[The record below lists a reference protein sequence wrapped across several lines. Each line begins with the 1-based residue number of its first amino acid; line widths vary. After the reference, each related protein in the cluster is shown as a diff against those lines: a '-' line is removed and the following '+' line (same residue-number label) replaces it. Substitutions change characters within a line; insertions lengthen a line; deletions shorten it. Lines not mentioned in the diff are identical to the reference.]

1 MIAAQVIGNDAA
13 VAMACSQGHLQ
24 LNVFKPLIVHN
35 VLSSVELLGSGADY
49 FSRYCLAGMDCNAA
63 QLANN
68 VERSL
73 MIVTALAPELGYDKA
88 AEIAKHA
95 QQQDQT
101 IREVLIEQD
110 ILSGEAFDALIRE
123 HVLVDR

>member
-1 MIAAQVIGNDAA
+1 MIATQVIGNDAA

-49 FSRYCLAGMDCNAA
+49 FSRYCLTGMDCNTA

-95 QQQDQT
+95 QQQNQT

>member
-1 MIAAQVIGNDAA
+1 M
-13 VAMACSQGHLQ
+13 
-24 LNVFKPLIVHN
+24 
-35 VLSSVELLGSGADY
+35 
-49 FSRYCLAGMDCNAA
+49 
-63 QLANN
+63 
-68 VERSL
+68 
-73 MIVTALAPELGYDKA
+73 TALAPELGYDKA

-95 QQQDQT
+95 QQQNQT